1 MQQQLRRRKPRSI
14 CILLL
19 LLFLLIS
26 VVGGGFLVC
35 CTCWCWWIVLFFP
48 VVCCN
53 VYLLLLVM
61 FDLCYCC
68 RCCIFGSCVV
78 YVIGD
83 VVCCCLLLLLLS
95 PLVVVFV
102 VLTSFSLQIRKKQ
115 KIYTS
120 LGCLSFTGL
129 RSDTSSVHVWSQ
141 TLVVLYT
148 SIFHLDRTCAIN
160 FTLSYR
166 TIVFD
171 IIFIT
176 IPCISLLFTRL
187 WSSKVSYSTKTCIYN
202 TLHKQNSFL

>member
-1 MQQQLRRRKPRSI
+1 M
-14 CILLL
+14 
-19 LLFLLIS
+19 S
-26 VVGGGFLVC
+26 VTSDWWWFPCMLYMLMLVDC
-35 CTCWCWWIVLFFP
+35 CFFP

-83 VVCCCLLLLLLS
+83 VVCCCLLLLLLLS

-102 VLTSFSLQIRKKQ
+102 VLTSFSADQDETKNVHKPR
-115 KIYTS
+115 
-120 LGCLSFTGL
+120 LSFLYWFTFRYFFRARLITDTCSFIYVHLSFRQDL
-129 RSDTSSVHVWSQ
+129 R
-141 TLVVLYT
+141 Y
-148 SIFHLDRTCAIN
+148 IN

-176 IPCISLLFTRL
+176 IPCI
-187 WSSKVSYSTKTCIYN
+187 
-202 TLHKQNSFL
+202 